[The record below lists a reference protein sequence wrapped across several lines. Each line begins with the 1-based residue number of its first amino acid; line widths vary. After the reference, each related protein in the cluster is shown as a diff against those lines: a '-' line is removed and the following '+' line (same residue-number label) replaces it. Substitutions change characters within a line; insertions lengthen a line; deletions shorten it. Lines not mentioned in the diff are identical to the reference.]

1 MRLLLDVSAV
11 PARPVGAGV
20 YTIELARGL
29 GTRTELELHLLT
41 RRGDAPRWVD
51 IAPKAV
57 VHAEVP
63 ERRPS
68 RLAWE
73 QLSAPAFAERIR
85 PDVWHGPHYT
95 LPMRLD
101 VPATVTVLDLTFFD
115 HPEWHERTKVAFFQ
129 RMIPA
134 ALRRARSAVAISG
147 FTARRLA
154 AVLHPTLP
162 VVVAPLG
169 VNVDQFEPG
178 LDHDRAD
185 LERLRELGIRPP
197 YIAFAGT
204 LEPRK
209 DLPTLIAAFARVAA
223 DRPDLR
229 LVIAGRD
236 GWGTQGV
243 RDAAAASGVTTQILR
258 VGWLPGPALPA
269 LFRQAEMVAY
279 PSLEE
284 GFGLPALE
292 ALACGAA
299 LVTTTGSAMEEV
311 VGDAA
316 VLVPPGNATALA
328 AGLTELLDD
337 RKRRDA
343 LRAAGPGQAAGSTWS
358 ICVDRHIE
366 AYRIAAGV
374 AA

>member
-29 GTRTELELHLLT
+29 GTRTDLELHLLT
-41 RRGDAPRWVD
+41 RRDDAPRWVD
-51 IAPKAV
+51 TAPKAV
-57 VHAEVP
+57 IHPEVP

-95 LPMRLD
+95 LPMRLE

-154 AVLHPTLP
+154 AVLQPTLP

-169 VNVDQFEPG
+169 VDVERFAPVPNGD
-178 LDHDRAD
+178 LAD
-185 LERLRELGIRPP
+185 LAQLRELGICPP

-209 DLPTLIAAFARVAA
+209 DVPTLIAAFARVAA

-236 GWGTQGV
+236 GWGTQAI

-269 LFRQAEMVAY
+269 LFRQAEARRVPIARRRVRA
-279 PSLEE
+279 PC
-284 GFGLPALE
+284 PR
-292 ALACGAA
+292 GARLRSRA
-299 LVTTTGSAMEEV
+299 RDHHRLGNGGSRGQRSRARTTGERAR
-311 VGDAA
+311 A
-316 VLVPPGNATALA
+316 
-328 AGLTELLDD
+328 
-337 RKRRDA
+337 RR
-343 LRAAGPGQAAGSTWS
+343 RAARALG
-358 ICVDRHIE
+358 
-366 AYRIAAGV
+366 
-374 AA
+374 

>member
-29 GTRTELELHLLT
+29 GTRTDLELHLLT
-41 RRGDAPRWVD
+41 RRTDTPRWVE
-51 IAPKAV
+51 IAPKAT

-73 QLSAPAFAERIR
+73 QVRAPAFAERIR

-95 LPMRLD
+95 LPIRLP

-134 ALRRARSAVAISG
+134 ALRRARSAVAISE

-154 AVLHPTLP
+154 AVLGPSLP

-169 VNVDQFEPG
+169 VNHDHFVPG
-178 LDHDRAD
+178 VVGDPHDLAVLAD
-185 LERLRELGIRPP
+185 IGIRPP

-209 DLPTLIAAFARVAA
+209 DVPTLIAAFARVAA
-223 DRPDLR
+223 TQPGLR
-229 LVIAGRD
+229 LVVAGRD
-236 GWGTQGV
+236 GWGTKAV

-258 VGWLPGPALPA
+258 AGWLPGPALPA
-269 LFRQAEMVAY
+269 LFRQAELVAY

-299 LVTTTGSAMEEV
+299 LITTTGSAMEEV

-316 VLVPPGNATALA
+316 VLVPPGNASALEA
-328 AGLTELLDD
+328 GIAGLLRDGA
-337 RKRRDA
+337 RRNQ
-343 LRAAGPGQAAGSTWS
+343 LRAAAPAQAAGSTWS
-358 ICVDRHIE
+358 ACVELHME
-366 AYRIAAGV
+366 AYRLAAGV